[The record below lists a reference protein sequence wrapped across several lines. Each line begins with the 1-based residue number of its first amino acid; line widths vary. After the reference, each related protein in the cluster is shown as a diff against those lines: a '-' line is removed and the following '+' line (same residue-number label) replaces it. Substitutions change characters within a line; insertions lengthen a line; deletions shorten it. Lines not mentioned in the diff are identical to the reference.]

1 MGANDALL
9 ALNRVTGPPQL
20 ERPAAE
26 EGAGRRRSRKANG
39 ASANGAGPNG
49 AGVTQARAGAPA
61 TKVRVTRVRPPR
73 PAPDGVSSRPEAG
86 ALPRPVRRV
95 PREVVLRQRRRRRRA
110 IIGVTIFL
118 IITTLIISSGVAYVR
133 WRLGEIHRVKVPG
146 LTSDAAGQVMNVLL
160 VGSDSRARLT
170 GDIADQAGKAQFG
183 TTERSDTIMVL
194 HIDPSQKKAAILSIP
209 RDLYLPIAGTGKSD
223 RVNTAF
229 SLGGAER
236 LIATVQQGL
245 GIKINHYAEVDFVGF
260 RDIVDAVGGV
270 SIFVPN
276 PARDAFTGLQIGKA
290 GCLKL
295 DGIAALAWV
304 RSRHYEYLSEGKWV
318 EDPRADIGRIE
329 RQQDFIRRMMKK
341 AFSSGISNPLTLNR
355 LIGIGVNN
363 LTIDSGMSTGD
374 ITSLARRFN
383 SLDPDSVQTLT
394 LPGNGTYV
402 GDMAVLMLDKAAAQS
417 SLDILNGK
425 MPEPPPPAPDAPA
438 PGAATTVVPVKAS
451 IEVLNGTGAKGAAA
465 GAAGQ
470 LKGAGFTVNG
480 TGDAFAS
487 LPRTVIR
494 YGTGQQAQAEA
505 LAGVFKTTPELT
517 ADPKVKADNLVVA
530 VGADYNGLRDG
541 VSAGAATATT
551 TTSTLEPSPVPK
563 DALPP
568 RPC

>member
-1 MGANDALL
+1 M
-9 ALNRVTGPPQL
+9 
-20 ERPAAE
+20 
-26 EGAGRRRSRKANG
+26 
-39 ASANGAGPNG
+39 
-49 AGVTQARAGAPA
+49 
-61 TKVRVTRVRPPR
+61 
-73 PAPDGVSSRPEAG
+73 
-86 ALPRPVRRV
+86 RRV
-95 PREVVLRQRRRRRRA
+95 PREVVLRQRRRRRRT

-118 IITTLIISSGVAYVR
+118 IVITLIISSGVAYVR

-170 GDIADQAGKAQFG
+170 GDIADQADKAQFG

-245 GIKINHYAEVDFVGF
+245 GIKINHYAEVDFIGF

-276 PARDAFTGLQIGKA
+276 PARDAFSGLQIGKA

-355 LIGIGVNN
+355 LIGIGVKN

-417 SLDILNGK
+417 SLDLLNGK
-425 MPEPPPPAPDAPA
+425 TPEPPPPAPDAPA

-494 YGTGQQAQAEA
+494 YGTGQQPQAEA
-505 LAGVFKTTPELT
+505 LASAFQTTPELT

-530 VGADYNGLRDG
+530 VGADYKGLRDG
-541 VSAGAATATT
+541 VSAGAATT